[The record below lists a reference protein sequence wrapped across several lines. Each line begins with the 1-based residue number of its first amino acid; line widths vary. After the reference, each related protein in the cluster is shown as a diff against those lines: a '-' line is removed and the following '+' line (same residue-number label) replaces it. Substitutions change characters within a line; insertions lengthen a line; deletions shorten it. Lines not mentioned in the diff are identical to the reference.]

1 MRYPSIG
8 NQKRGKDA
16 PLGRTGSK
24 FQPCEGNKAMSLVP
38 AAAVLVLN
46 IDLWRFFGYS
56 KSMGRDYSVGEDLL
70 VKRHIF

>member
-24 FQPCEGNKAMSLVP
+24 FQPCEGNKATSLVP
-38 AAAVLVLN
+38 VAAVPN
-46 IDLWRFFGYS
+46 IDLWRFFGYR